1 MGMVAK
7 YHHVQIVE
15 VKCAE
20 YLHSMY
26 IATVSEKVLNGSLMQ
41 DSLWVHA
48 RDELDAWKK
57 VREFLDG
64 KRG

>member
-15 VKCAE
+15 VKDAE
-20 YLHSMY
+20 FMY
-26 IATVSEKVLNGSLMQ
+26 VVKLSEKVLNGSLMQ
-41 DSLWVHA
+41 DSLWVSA